1 MQPAEIALPVA
12 EIQTVEPDRVARHCP
27 IAILLV
33 IDRHC
38 VPTGG
43 TRRTGDVHGE
53 RKILQGSCCGLL
65 RSARVGALL

>member
-43 TRRTGDVHGE
+43 TRRTGDVHVVLDAIEGD
-53 RKILQGSCCGLL
+53 
-65 RSARVGALL
+65 